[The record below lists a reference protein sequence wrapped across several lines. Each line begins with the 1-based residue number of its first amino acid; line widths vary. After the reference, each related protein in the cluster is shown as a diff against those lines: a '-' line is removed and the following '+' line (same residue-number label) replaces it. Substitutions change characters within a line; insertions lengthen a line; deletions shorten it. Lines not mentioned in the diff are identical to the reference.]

1 MIGSTFSFYLARH
14 FLRNLAFVFLL
25 FLGLI
30 ITVDL
35 IELSRELSRVETVGF
50 LDIFSIAV
58 LRAPAFAEN
67 VLPFAVLFGSAAS
80 LLLLNRRLELVVAR
94 ASGVSVWQFLLPL
107 VATAICVG
115 VFTVLIYNPA
125 SLSAQN
131 QSRAAEAL
139 AFGKVKGR
147 FANNNRN
154 FWARISQ
161 PDGDAVIRARVSEER
176 GAKLTGVTVYR
187 FDGNGSSIERLDAQS
202 ARFIAGSDGVN
213 RYELAGVTTTV
224 PGQTGVDKDSVSLPV
239 NITLSQLQ
247 SRSVKP
253 EEVGFWWL
261 GKHADEARQSGRN
274 HLPFTT
280 QYQSLVAQPFL
291 FAAMVL
297 LAATFSL
304 RFARFGQSG
313 RTVLGGIVAGFVV
326 YVASRLVLTFG
337 SNGLVPA
344 SLAAWSPVLIASLI
358 AVTVLLHQED
368 G

>member
-1 MIGSTFSFYLARH
+1 MIGNTFSFYLARH
-14 FLRNLAFVFLL
+14 FLRNLGFVFLL

-30 ITVDL
+30 VAVDL
-35 IELSRELSRVETVGF
+35 IELSRELSRVDTVGF
-50 LDIFSIAV
+50 WDIFSIAI

-107 VATAICVG
+107 LATAICVG
-115 VFTVLIYNPA
+115 VFTVLLYNPL
-125 SLSAQN
+125 SLFAQN
-131 QSRAAEAL
+131 QSRAAEAS
-139 AFGKVKGR
+139 AFGTVKGR
-147 FANNNRN
+147 FANNNNN
-154 FWARISQ
+154 FWARVSQ
-161 PDGDAVIRARVSEER
+161 PAGDAIIRARVSQER
-176 GAKLTGVTVYR
+176 GAQLTGVTVYR
-187 FDGNGSSIERLDAQS
+187 FDGQGFSVERLDAQS
-202 ARFIAGSDGVN
+202 ARFVPGEDEN
-213 RYELAGVTTTV
+213 HYELTGVTVTE
-224 PGQTGVDKDSVSLPV
+224 PGKASIEKDTVSLPV
-239 NITLSQLQ
+239 SITLSQLQ
-247 SRSVKP
+247 SSTVKP
-253 EEVGFWWL
+253 EEVSFWQL
-261 GKHADEARQSGRN
+261 GEHADGARQAGRN
-274 HLPFTT
+274 HLPFVT

-313 RTVLGGIVAGFVV
+313 RMVLGGIVAGFVV